1 MPIRDGEQQ
10 EFIDAS
16 EITIGDNIYNCL
28 WPIFHGYYNTGETTI
43 TKLAGHM
50 VNSSQDA
57 KDLLDSCI
65 SRCKNN
71 SWVGLISYANERI
84 SGFLFATIYAGPS
97 GVGKIAEIHY
107 IHAAVHGSKMDE
119 QDSQKREES
128 LQVTTALIAELCKK
142 SGVEQVIITADGRHP
157 EQNELITEYSFSPY
171 GDNYQNICEAASFSA
186 GHQL

>member
-1 MPIRDGEQQ
+1 MPISDGEQQ

-16 EITIGDNIYNCL
+16 EIAIGGPEYLSLLHSFLD
-28 WPIFHGYYNTGETTI
+28 YYSTGETFMTRM
-43 TKLAGHM
+43 AGRM

-57 KDLLDSCI
+57 KELLDSCI
-65 SRCKNN
+65 SGCKDN
-71 SWVGLISYANERI
+71 SLVGLISYANEII

-119 QDSQKREES
+119 QDSQKRAES

-157 EQNELITEYSFSPY
+157 EQSELIAEYSFRPY
-171 GDNYQNICEAASFSA
+171 GERYLNICEAASFSA